1 MPKKRTEQD
10 AVPLEAEAEQA
21 TRTPEATSETVGQA
35 IARANIERALA
46 DRRTAS
52 AEGYVQVYLEK
63 GVLTQAEA
71 EGYLAEIH
79 RQRYGGA
86 T

>member
-1 MPKKRTEQD
+1 MPKKRTVQPEGSPQVD
-10 AVPLEAEAEQA
+10 EQA
-21 TRTPEATSETVGQA
+21 V
-35 IARANIERALA
+35 ARANIERALTK
-46 DRRTAS
+46 RRTAS
-52 AEGYVQVYLEK
+52 ADGHVQVYLEK
-63 GVLTQAEA
+63 GLRTSAEA

>member
-1 MPKKRTEQD
+1 MPKKRSEQD
-10 AVPLEAEAEQA
+10 TIPLETGEEKPEGTLQLGEQA
-21 TRTPEATSETVGQA
+21 T
-35 IARANIERALA
+35 ARANIECALA
-46 DRRTAS
+46 ERRTAS
-52 AEGYVQVYLEK
+52 AEGYIQVYLEK
-63 GVLTQAEA
+63 GQLTQVEA

>member
-10 AVPLEAEAEQA
+10 TTTLEAGEAQPEGSPQVDEQA
-21 TRTPEATSETVGQA
+21 T
-35 IARANIERALA
+35 ARANIERALA
-46 DRRTAS
+46 ERRTAS
-52 AEGYVQVYLEK
+52 AEGYVQVYLER
-63 GVLTQAEA
+63 GLLTQPEA